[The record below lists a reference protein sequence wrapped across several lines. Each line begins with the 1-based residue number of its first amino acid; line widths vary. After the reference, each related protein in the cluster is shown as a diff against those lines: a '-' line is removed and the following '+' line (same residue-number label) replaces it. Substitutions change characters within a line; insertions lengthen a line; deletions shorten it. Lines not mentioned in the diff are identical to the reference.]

1 MLLDIPAVADTDGVA
16 TSITWSA
23 ANSYTVP
30 ASAHQRVPGRVVSGT
45 FTPGED
51 VVQATTLA
59 QSVVVRYKNGEFL
72 QITGAWA
79 GGVPNK
85 TADYVGGSSGAIFRP
100 TDIPSIAPHNF
111 IYVDPLFGHTY
122 AIQPANQ
129 TFRSNGSSS
138 FSFENGFQQ
147 QPKQGGSFLYLA
159 CVEPTFTVPVWAR
172 SWSLKNVSGALLHF
186 RVFRPNVEANVIDT
200 VAATFGEDDIIGQQ
214 LADTQVVS
222 FSEGDFS
229 SGASYMLC
237 ATAGAA
243 NGAIVEFNQ

>member
-1 MLLDIPAVADTDGVA
+1 MLLDILAVADTDGIA

-30 ASAHQRVPGRVVSGT
+30 ASAHQRIPGRVISGT

-51 VVQATTLA
+51 VVQATTTA
-59 QSVVVRYKNGEFL
+59 QSVVGRYQNGEFL

-85 TADYVGGSSGAIFRP
+85 TSEYVGGSSGAIFRP
-100 TDIPSIAPHNF
+100 TDIPAIAPHNF
-111 IYVDPLFGHTY
+111 IHVDPLLGHVYT
-122 AIQPANQ
+122 IKPGNQ
-129 TFRSNGSSS
+129 TFRSNGSSA

-159 CVEPTFTVPVWAR
+159 CVEPTFTVPLSCK
-172 SWSLKNVSGALLHF
+172 SWSIKNISGALLYF
-186 RVFRPNVEANVIDT
+186 RSYRPNVEANVIDT
-200 VAATFGEDDIIGQQ
+200 VAATFGEDDIVGQQ
-214 LADTQVVS
+214 LVDTKEVC
-222 FSEGDFS
+222 FSAGDFTP
-229 SGASYMLC
+229 GMSYMLC
-237 ATAGAA
+237 ATAAAA